1 MVEFDL
7 HICFFQM
14 GGGKKPPSRVVFC
27 NHGMGWIPSLKL
39 TARTW
44 TCMVLKMKFLL
55 GPGPFSGAR
64 WWFQIFFI
72 FTPIWGKW
80 THFDKHIFQMGWNH
94 QPGCFVSFREFW
106 MFLVAQL
113 FFSVGSHQVVFPWEF
128 QGARH
133 PGESLLSGPTIS
145 SWVPYFSPTR
155 NEALWRTYENSHDSL
170 IIRCF
175 LGGSVLFCRFFPW
188 HCGGC
193 APWIPMTVLH

>member
-1 MVEFDL
+1 MFDVKVGHSLVKLYLLTVEWLFCWNLGEMVQFDL
-7 HICFFQM
+7 HICLFSN
-14 GGGKKPPSRVVFC
+14 GRGKKPPSRVVFS

-44 TCMVLKMKFLL
+44 KCTVLKMKFLL
-55 GPGPFSGAR
+55 RPGPFSGAR

-72 FTPIWGKW
+72 FTPIWGKL

-113 FFSVGSHQVVFPWEF
+113 FLSVGSHQVVFSWEF

-133 PGESLLSGPTIS
+133 PVIPPEWSNYLL
-145 SWVPYFSPTR
+145 
-155 NEALWRTYENSHDSL
+155 
-170 IIRCF
+170 
-175 LGGSVLFCRFFPW
+175 LGTL
-188 HCGGC
+188 
-193 APWIPMTVLH
+193 